1 MSYLTYYKYN
11 HERSDQLN
19 HIYSHKNMDLFD
31 EYFIFIII
39 KTIFIKTIIINY
51 IFFN

>member
-31 EYFIFIII
+31 EYFYIYYN
-39 KTIFIKTIIINY
+39 KNNLYKNYHNQLY
-51 IFFN
+51 IF